1 MSLFSEYS
9 QVNRLIGEKQELVF
23 YAESRHYFQYFEKL
37 IQDLLATKS
46 VNICYITSDR
56 ADPLLGE
63 SIPGMRIVLVKWML
77 GFLFARLHADMMI
90 LTMPDLDNFLF
101 KRSRNIGTYVYV
113 FHATVSTHQQ
123 YRQKAFFNYDAV
135 FCTGPY
141 QEKEIRKAEQLYS
154 QQPKELIAFGYPLF
168 DSLQQKTRLQNNSG
182 TGKEKT
188 ILIAPS
194 WFEDCIFETCLE
206 ELTAELVKL
215 TYQIIVRSHP
225 EYEKRKKKEFARLQ
239 KLVDRYDSLSFDKE
253 PNVLDRLPQT
263 DILVTDRSG
272 IALEFAIGCGR
283 PVLFIDTPLKQTNP
297 RWRELEIEPLE
308 NSLRPKIGLSLSP
321 GDMNLLASKIRELEN
336 FSQGFRERMESLSS
350 NTFYPSPVSTGNGVT
365 FILQK
370 LGKG

>member
-1 MSLFSEYS
+1 MNLFSEYR
-9 QVNRLIGEKQELVF
+9 QVNQLLGEKQELVF

-37 IQDLLATKS
+37 IRDLLATQK
-46 VNICYITSDR
+46 VNICYITSDK
-56 ADPLLGE
+56 ADPLLRE
-63 SIPGMRIVLVKWML
+63 TMPGMRVVFVKWML

-101 KRSRNIGTYVYV
+101 KRSKNIGTYVYV
-113 FHATVSTHQQ
+113 FHAAVSTHLQ

-141 QEKEIRKAEQLYS
+141 QVNEIRKAEQLYS
-154 QQPKELIAFGYPLF
+154 QHPKELIAFGYPLF
-168 DSLQQKTRLQNNSG
+168 DSLLQKTRLQNNSG
-182 TGKEKT
+182 AGKEKT

-194 WFEDCIFETCLE
+194 WFEDCIFETCIE
-206 ELTAELVKL
+206 ELLAELVKL
-215 TYQIIVRSHP
+215 PYTIIVRTHP
-225 EYEKRKKKEFARLQ
+225 EYEKRKKKEYARLQ
-239 KLVDRYDSLSFDKE
+239 KLVNRYDSLFLDKE
-253 PNVLDRLPQT
+253 TNVLDRLPQT

-297 RWRELEIEPLE
+297 RWRELELEPLE
-308 NSLRPKIGLSLSP
+308 NSLRPRIGLSLLP
-321 GDMNLLASKIRELEN
+321 GELNLLASKIRELEN
-336 FSQGFRERMESLSS
+336 FSQGFRERMETVSRES
-350 NTFYPSPVSTGNGVT
+350 FYPLPASTGNGLR